1 MGSTNNKVIA
11 KNTIVLYLRMI
22 ISMLISFYT
31 SRLILKSLG
40 VVDFGIY
47 NVVSGFVVMLS
58 FLNLSLSNSTQRYLI
73 YYLGKGNLNKLKE
86 VFSAS
91 LLIHSIFAL
100 VIVVVCECA
109 GLWYI
114 HMVMVFPIERM
125 GAALVAFHCSIVS
138 LFFVIIAVPFYA
150 DIIAHEKMG
159 AYAAITLIDAVLRL
173 GIAIALKFSQ
183 NDRLVIYAILL
194 MVSQISIQLSYG
206 YYSKTHFNEVGFVKQ
221 IGLKLIKEM
230 LAFSGWTI
238 IGNLAFILYSQGTNM
253 ILNVFF
259 GPIVNTARGL
269 AAQVQGSLIQFC
281 SSFQTAVNPQIIK
294 QYASDDLLSMNI
306 LVLRSS
312 KISFFLLYFISIPI
326 FVEADSL
333 MALWLEELPPYLVGF
348 VRLSVLVSFITA
360 LANPFATAISA
371 TGIIKKYQLII
382 GGILLLNLPVSLLFL
397 YLGFSP
403 YCVYFI
409 QLAIEIFAII
419 VRIIFFSSQ
428 ISIKIF
434 DYLSQVLLRIVITLP
449 ICLFIPLWLK
459 KQLCLNMIVELITI
473 TIFSWFISVIFIYC
487 VGMTCE
493 ERISLK
499 SIVKTKLTKFK

>member
-259 GPIVNTARGL
+259 GPIVNTARL

-333 MALWLEELPPYLVGF
+333 MALWLEEVPPYLVGF

-419 VRIIFFSSQ
+419 VRIIFFLLKYQ
-428 ISIKIF
+428 LK
-434 DYLSQVLLRIVITLP
+434 YLIICHRFSLELSLHCQFV
-449 ICLFIPLWLK
+449 CLFH
-459 KQLCLNMIVELITI
+459 
-473 TIFSWFISVIFIYC
+473 Y
-487 VGMTCE
+487 G
-493 ERISLK
+493 
-499 SIVKTKLTKFK
+499 